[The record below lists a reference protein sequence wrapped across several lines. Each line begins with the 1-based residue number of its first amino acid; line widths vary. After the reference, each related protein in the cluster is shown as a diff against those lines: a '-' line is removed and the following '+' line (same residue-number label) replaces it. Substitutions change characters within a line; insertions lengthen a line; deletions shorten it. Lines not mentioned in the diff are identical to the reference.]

1 MTRKQIVLVI
11 IILAALIA
19 ALITY
24 AVWPKTTIKL
34 AIAPLNAQLQIDG
47 ESAKQVDNGDSV
59 SIKPGEHKVTLSQN
73 EFTSY
78 STTITVEKGKK
89 TELLIALKAD
99 TDAAQQLLSSDEA
112 QAIVQRFNGNVI
124 KKETNDL
131 TTDYPILKALPITA
145 RLYSI
150 HPCDSIKYPDDK
162 TKLAICIDSDTETS
176 LIKPYVE
183 KDVQSHGYDLN
194 DYEEVYYTMDL
205 SQGD

>member
-1 MTRKQIVLVI
+1 MIRKQIVLVI
-11 IILAALIA
+11 IISAALIA

-24 AVWPKTTIKL
+24 ALWPKTTIKL
-34 AIAPLNAQLQIDG
+34 EIAPLTAQLQIDG
-47 ESAKQVDNGDSV
+47 EKTKQVDNGDNVSV
-59 SIKPGEHKVTLSQN
+59 KPGEHKFILSQDG
-73 EFTSY
+73 FTSY
-78 STTITVEKGKK
+78 SKTITVEKGKE
-89 TELLIALKAD
+89 TEVLIALKAE

-131 TTDYPILKALPITA
+131 TTNYPILKVLPITA

-150 HPCDSIKYPDDK
+150 QPCDSLKYPNDK
-162 TKLAICIDSDTETS
+162 TKIAICIDSNTETA

-183 KDVQSHGYDLN
+183 KDVQSHGYDLK